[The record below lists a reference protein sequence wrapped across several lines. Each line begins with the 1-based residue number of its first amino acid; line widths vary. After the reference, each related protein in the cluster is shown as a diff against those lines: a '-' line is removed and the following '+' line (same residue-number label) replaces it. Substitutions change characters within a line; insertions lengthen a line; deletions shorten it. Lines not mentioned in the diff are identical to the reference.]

1 MIIDTHTHL
10 FAADL
15 DRYPTDPATS
25 YQPEVS
31 GSVELLRQQ
40 MDDSGVDRALTISP
54 WPYRWNMGYVLD
66 ILPENRRWLAVAVLV
81 DPFDAEGPTQLER
94 YVKDHGVCGLRIQGR
109 ILEMDPVDQPAT
121 TPLWKKAADLGI
133 TLDVNASQDEYDAVA
148 RRAREFPDLRIV
160 LDHCGY
166 VSPNLYPPE
175 PTVDAVVRLADLPNV
190 YTKLSFLGAASAG
203 GFPCA
208 DVHWMVRRVV
218 DAFGAERC
226 VFGTNSPTA
235 QKLWTWS

>member
-1 MIIDTHTHL
+1 M
-10 FAADL
+10 
-15 DRYPTDPATS
+15 
-25 YQPEVS
+25 
-31 GSVELLRQQ
+31 
-40 MDDSGVDRALTISP
+40 
-54 WPYRWNMGYVLD
+54 
-66 ILPENRRWLAVAVLV
+66 
-81 DPFDAEGPTQLER
+81 
-94 YVKDHGVCGLRIQGR
+94 
-109 ILEMDPVDQPAT
+109 
-121 TPLWKKAADLGI
+121 
-133 TLDVNASQDEYDAVA
+133 NASQDEYDAVA

>member
-1 MIIDTHTHL
+1 M
-10 FAADL
+10 
-15 DRYPTDPATS
+15 
-25 YQPEVS
+25 
-31 GSVELLRQQ
+31 
-40 MDDSGVDRALTISP
+40 
-54 WPYRWNMGYVLD
+54 
-66 ILPENRRWLAVAVLV
+66 RR
-81 DPFDAEGPTQLER
+81 R
-94 YVKDHGVCGLRIQGR
+94 
-109 ILEMDPVDQPAT
+109 MST
-121 TPLWKKAADLGI
+121 TPWRG
-133 TLDVNASQDEYDAVA
+133 VA
-148 RRAREFPDLRIV
+148 WRGVAWRAREFPDLRIV

-190 YTKLSFLGAASAG
+190 YTKLSFLGAAIAG